1 MATLFTVNAG
11 SSSIK
16 LAVFERLGGALK
28 RSRLV
33 VLDRLGTDE
42 RSMEVDGVPVGAAG
56 DSTPA
61 TLVADW
67 LEANALSG
75 LEAVGHRVVNGLGRT
90 FTERVTPEL
99 LTALRAL
106 RALDAEHLPLE
117 LSVMETLLTR
127 HPALPQFACY
137 DSEFHRELPRV
148 ATLLPIPRAFEA
160 QGVRRY
166 GFHGLSFAS
175 LMHQLHDTGDAH
187 GRVLLAHLGNGASL
201 AAVRDGHVLDT
212 SMGFTPNSG
221 LMMGTRSGDLD
232 PGVVAWLGPATGQG
246 AAKVLDVLT
255 HDSGMKGVSQTSGDV
270 RALLALE
277 STDVR
282 AKEAL
287 ELFCYQARK
296 WLGAFIAVL
305 GGLDTLVFSGG
316 IGENAPELRARIC
329 EQLSYVGVE
338 LRSSANLANAA
349 LISSGRVSVRVLHTD
364 ESLMLAQS
372 VERALDARVTPW

>member
-16 LAVFERLGGALK
+16 LAVFERLGGGLK
-28 RSRLV
+28 RSRFG
-33 VLDRLGTDE
+33 VLDHLGTSE
-42 RSMEVDGVPVGAAG
+42 ATMEVDGVSVGAQK
-56 DSTPA
+56 DSAPA

-67 LEANALSG
+67 LERNALEG

-90 FTERVTPEL
+90 VTERVTPEL
-99 LTALRAL
+99 IASLRAL

-117 LSVMETLLTR
+117 LSLMEVLLAR
-127 HPALPQFACY
+127 HPTLPQFACF

-148 ATLLPIPRAFEA
+148 ATLLPIPREFEG

-175 LMHQLHDTGDAH
+175 LMHQLHATGDAH

-201 AAVRDGHVLDT
+201 AAIRDGHVLDT

-221 LMMGTRSGDLD
+221 LMMGTRSGELD
-232 PGVVAWLGPATGQG
+232 PGVVAWLGQSTGKG
-246 AAKVLDVLT
+246 AAKVLDLLT

-287 ELFCYQARK
+287 ELFCYQTRK

-338 LRSSANLANAA
+338 LRASANLANAP
-349 LISSGRVSVRVLHTD
+349 LISLGRVRVRVLHTD